1 MAAGTT
7 IQHKRK
13 AGAFAGGQLA
23 AGEIG
28 VDTTNGALYFS
39 TDGAT
44 VATLTPHA
52 AVTLGASLT
61 DVLSLSSQVLS
72 AVDAGSDKL
81 KMWDDSAGKET
92 YATIGQGLTMV
103 GTTISTLT
111 QTATKTAAYTAV
123 AGEHVIVDSSAAA
136 GNFTVTM
143 PASPTV
149 GQQVRVTMLN
159 DHATRV
165 VNIDGNGSDAIET
178 DANNSPGKYTLVL
191 EGDSV
196 LLEWVGGGCGW
207 AVIADQITPHVGRI
221 NGAAAQTT
229 NTAGAWTKSTQLSIL
244 SISIGGISASNIITV
259 RRSGAYAIYGFAY
272 PNSNTGASVVF
283 YGSIYLNGTS
293 TAIHLNYLNTSTPNY
308 TSNPSNLLSLA
319 AGDYIEL
326 YFFHSNANVGLASYS
341 YLYVSE
347 IR

>member
-92 YATIGQGLTMV
+92 YATIGAGLLMT
-103 GTTISTLT
+103 GTTLT
-111 QTATKTAAYTAV
+111 AQTKVAILSDVKAYNASGGTFTSGADRTRDLNTESDPDSIVSLTSNAFTPIAGTYLIEWVAPVYIVNRHFSRLYNKTAATSVALGTAEF
-123 AGEHVIVDSSAAA
+123 ASSTDS
-136 GNFTVTM
+136 
-143 PASPTV
+143 
-149 GQQVRVTMLN
+149 
-159 DHATRV
+159 AT
-165 VNIDGNGSDAIET
+165 
-178 DANNSPGKYTLVL
+178 
-191 EGDSV
+191 
-196 LLEWVGGGCGW
+196 
-207 AVIADQITPHVGRI
+207 TPST
-221 NGAAAQTT
+221 GAAIVTCNGTDEYEIRHRCATT
-229 NTAGAWTKSTQLSIL
+229 GATY
-244 SISIGGISASNIITV
+244 GFGISHDV
-259 RRSGAYAIYGFAY
+259 SGAD
-272 PNSNTGASVVF
+272 
-283 YGSIYLNGTS
+283 SIYTVVKL
-293 TAIHLNYLNTSTPNY
+293 IK
-308 TSNPSNLLSLA
+308 LA
-319 AGDYIEL
+319 
-326 YFFHSNANVGLASYS
+326 
-341 YLYVSE
+341 
-347 IR
+347 